1 MPGQESVVAGQTGGS
16 KSRENDPFPVARAV
30 SLASFLL
37 ESSEQL

>member
-1 MPGQESVVAGQTGGS
+1 MPGQKSVVAGQTGGS
-16 KSRENDPFPVARAV
+16 KSRENDPFIARAV